1 MATKKTYRTL
11 EEIRDRK
18 QQLSEEL
25 NRDTTKMG
33 LLWNKTFVKRED
45 ATKGEYIAS
54 MINNGVIAFD
64 AFMLIRKLKRNY
76 NSLFGGRKKSKKR

>member
-11 EEIRDRK
+11 EEIRERK
-18 QQLSEEL
+18 LQLSEEL

-33 LLWNKTFVKRED
+33 MLWGKTFVKRED
-45 ATKGEYIAS
+45 ATKGEYVAS
-54 MINNGVIAFD
+54 MINNGILAFD

-76 NSLFGGRKKSKKR
+76 NSLFGSKKRKR

>member
-11 EEIRDRK
+11 EEIRERK
-18 QQLSEEL
+18 LQLSEEL

-33 LLWNKTFVKRED
+33 MLWGKTFVKRED
-45 ATKGEYIAS
+45 ATKGEYVAS
-54 MINNGVIAFD
+54 MINNGILAFD

-76 NSLFGGRKKSKKR
+76 NSLFVSKKRKR